1 MTADS
6 LFHKAEG
13 FKNQARYKDAL
24 LLFKRAKR
32 AYEKDNITEGR
43 LRCFM
48 SIGDVYRMTGKFE
61 LAGKNYSEAIKI
73 SGKLKDRTAAAD
85 AAVGLGLS
93 VRGLGRWK
101 EAFKMLSG
109 AEKFYRER
117 KDVEGIAFVL
127 WAKGG
132 AFRIKG
138 DAADSLKSF
147 KESLRLFRT
156 LG

>member
-1 MTADS
+1 MTADRF
-6 LFHKAEG
+6 FHKASEL
-13 FKNQARYKDAL
+13 KNRARYKDAL

-73 SGKLKDRTAAAD
+73 SGKLKDTTTAAD

-101 EAFKMLSG
+101 EALEMFSG
-109 AEKFYRER
+109 AEKVYREKR
-117 KDVEGIAFVL
+117 T
-127 WAKGG
+127 AK
-132 AFRIKG
+132 
-138 DAADSLKSF
+138 
-147 KESLRLFRT
+147 E
-156 LG
+156 